1 MEGPEGVILTLRDWT
16 EATSE
21 LLSTQSSLEQLG
33 PSEVLAIVDQ
43 LRTAI
48 FNIGSLEAI
57 DAASVAVGVLLEV
70 TGDMSDNQDELLELI
85 QGMLNGII
93 EPAEGGEFD
102 EFDQLGLRVCQLV
115 ERSGQGDFAFRLLD
129 GVAGHLLD
137 LISHVE
143 VAPEVRDGF
152 LVAMHRLVSNCP
164 PAVGERLG
172 EEYASDLGGLVD
184 LLYSADQFSQQVTLV
199 QLLRRYSTLSCPKFI
214 NLTNRLNHRL
224 TPRELRTDLVLHW
237 FPGNSDVQQL
247 FLEADVRTL
256 LNIFNTSL
264 PGDHVRVVSV
274 EMVSMEVSDE
284 IIGVSL
290 VDFNIAPNRLELKPC

>member
-1 MEGPEGVILTLRDWT
+1 MEGPEGVILTLRDWI

-21 LLSTQSSLEQLG
+21 LLATQSSLEQLG

-57 DAASVAVGVLLEV
+57 DAASAALGVLLEV

-93 EPAEGGEFD
+93 EPAEGGEFN

-152 LVAMHRLVSNCP
+152 LVALNRLVSNCP

-172 EEYASDLGGLVD
+172 VEYSSDLGSLVD

-247 FLEADVRTL
+247 FLEADVRTF

-290 VDFNIAPNRLELKPC
+290 VDFNIAPNRSEPKPC

>member
-1 MEGPEGVILTLRDWT
+1 MEGPEGVILTLRDWI

-21 LLSTQSSLEQLG
+21 LLATQSSLEQLG

-57 DAASVAVGVLLEV
+57 DAASAAVGVLLEV

-102 EFDQLGLRVCQLV
+102 ELDQLGLRVCQLV

>member
-1 MEGPEGVILTLRDWT
+1 MEGPEGVIPTLRDWI

-21 LLSTQSSLEQLG
+21 LLATQSSLEQLG

-57 DAASVAVGVLLEV
+57 DAASAAVGVLLEV

-102 EFDQLGLRVCQLV
+102 ELDQLGLRVCQLV

-247 FLEADVRTL
+247 FFEANVRSFL
-256 LNIFNTSL
+256 KIFHASL
-264 PGDHVRVVSV
+264 PDDYVRVVSV

>member
-33 PSEVLAIVDQ
+33 PSEVLAVVDQ

-48 FNIGSLEAI
+48 FTIGSSEAI
-57 DAASVAVGVLLEV
+57 DAASAAVGVLLEV
-70 TGDMSDNQDELLELI
+70 TADMSDNQDELLELI

-102 EFDQLGLRVCQLV
+102 ELDQLGLRVCQLV

>member
-1 MEGPEGVILTLRDWT
+1 MEGPEGVILTLRDWI

-21 LLSTQSSLEQLG
+21 LLATQSSLEQLG

-57 DAASVAVGVLLEV
+57 DAASAALGVLLEV

-93 EPAEGGEFD
+93 EPAEGGEFN

-152 LVAMHRLVSNCP
+152 LVALNRLVSNCP

-172 EEYASDLGGLVD
+172 VEYSSDLGSLVD

-247 FLEADVRTL
+247 FLEANVRTF

-290 VDFNIAPNRLELKPC
+290 VDFNIAPNRSEPKPC

>member
-1 MEGPEGVILTLRDWT
+1 MEGPEGVIPTLRDWI

-57 DAASVAVGVLLEV
+57 DAASAAVGVLLEV

-102 EFDQLGLRVCQLV
+102 ELDQLGLRVCQLV
-115 ERSGQGDFAFRLLD
+115 ERSGQGDFVLPLLD

-137 LISHVE
+137 LIARVE
-143 VAPEVRDGF
+143 VASEVRDGF
-152 LVAMHRLVSNCP
+152 LVAMNQLLSNCP

-172 EEYASDLGGLVD
+172 VEYASDLGSLVD

-199 QLLRRYSTLSCPKFI
+199 QLLQ
-214 NLTNRLNHRL
+214 RL
-224 TPRELRTDLVLHW
+224 TPRELRTVLVHDW

-247 FLEADVRTL
+247 FLEADVRSFL
-256 LNIFNTSL
+256 KIFNTSL
-264 PGDHVRVVSV
+264 PGTLLQYRSLMSHFAYRFWVV
-274 EMVSMEVSDE
+274 
-284 IIGVSL
+284 
-290 VDFNIAPNRLELKPC
+290 KT

>member
-1 MEGPEGVILTLRDWT
+1 MEGPEGVILTLRDWI
-16 EATSE
+16 EATSG

-102 EFDQLGLRVCQLV
+102 ELDQLGLRVCQLV

-247 FLEADVRTL
+247 FLEADVRTF

>member
-1 MEGPEGVILTLRDWT
+1 MEGPEGVILTLRDWI

-102 EFDQLGLRVCQLV
+102 EFDQLGLRICQLV
-115 ERSGQGDFAFRLLD
+115 ERSGQGDFALHLLD
-129 GVAGHLLD
+129 GVAGHLLE
-137 LISHVE
+137 LIAHVE
-143 VAPEVRDGF
+143 VASEVRDGF
-152 LVAMHRLVSNCP
+152 LVALNRLVSNCP

-184 LLYSADQFSQQVTLV
+184 LLYSADQYSQQVTLV
-199 QLLRRYSTLSCPKFI
+199 QLLQRWFTLSCPKYI
-214 NLTNRLNHRL
+214 NLTNRLNRRL

-247 FLEADVRTL
+247 FLEADVRSFL
-256 LNIFNTSL
+256 KIFNTSL
-264 PGDHVRVVSV
+264 PGDRVRVVSV
-274 EMVSMEVSDE
+274 EMVSMKVSNE
-284 IIGVSL
+284 IIGKI
-290 VDFNIAPNRLELKPC
+290 FNIAPDR

>member
-1 MEGPEGVILTLRDWT
+1 MEGPEGVILTLRDWI
-16 EATSE
+16 EATSG

-102 EFDQLGLRVCQLV
+102 EFDQLGLRICQLV
-115 ERSGQGDFAFRLLD
+115 ERSGEGDFVLPLLD
-129 GVAGHLLD
+129 GAAGHLLE
-137 LISHVE
+137 LIARVE
-143 VAPEVRDGF
+143 VASEVRDGF
-152 LVAMHRLVSNCP
+152 LVAMNRLVSDCP
-164 PAVGERLG
+164 PAVGEGLG

-199 QLLRRYSTLSCPKFI
+199 QLLQRYSTLSCPKYI
-214 NLTNRLNHRL
+214 NLINRLNRRL
-224 TPRELRTDLVLHW
+224 TSRELRTVLVHDW

-247 FLEADVRTL
+247 FLEADVRTFL
-256 LNIFNTSL
+256 KIFNTSL
-264 PGDHVRVVSV
+264 PGDRVRVVSV

-284 IIGVSL
+284 INGVSL

>member
-1 MEGPEGVILTLRDWT
+1 MEGPESVILTLRDWI

-48 FNIGSLEAI
+48 FNIGSLDAI
-57 DAASVAVGVLLEV
+57 DAASAAVGVLLEV

-93 EPAEGGEFD
+93 EHAEEGDFD
-102 EFDQLGLRVCQLV
+102 EFDQLCVGICQLV
-115 ERSGQGDFAFRLLD
+115 DRSGQGDFALPLLD
-129 GVAGHLLD
+129 GVAGHLLE
-137 LISHVE
+137 LIARVE
-143 VAPEVRDGF
+143 VASEVRDGF
-152 LVAMHRLVSNCP
+152 LVTMNRLVSNCP

-184 LLYSADQFSQQVTLV
+184 LLYSADQYSQQVTLV
-199 QLLRRYSTLSCPKFI
+199 QLLQRWFTLSCPKYI
-214 NLTNRLNHRL
+214 NLTNRLNRRL
-224 TPRELRTDLVLHW
+224 TPRELRTVLVYDW

-247 FLEADVRTL
+247 FFEADVRTFL
-256 LNIFNTSL
+256 KIFNASL
-264 PGDHVRVVSV
+264 PGGHVRVVSV
-274 EMVSMEVSDE
+274 EMVSMKVNE
-284 IIGVSL
+284 INGKSL
-290 VDFNIAPNRLELKPC
+290 VDFNIAPNRSEPKPC

>member
-57 DAASVAVGVLLEV
+57 DAASAAVGVLLEV

-102 EFDQLGLRVCQLV
+102 ELDQLGLRVCQLV

-214 NLTNRLNHRL
+214 NLTNRLNHRYKFDQ
-224 TPRELRTDLVLHW
+224 PPE
-237 FPGNSDVQQL
+237 S
-247 FLEADVRTL
+247 
-256 LNIFNTSL
+256 
-264 PGDHVRVVSV
+264 
-274 EMVSMEVSDE
+274 
-284 IIGVSL
+284 
-290 VDFNIAPNRLELKPC
+290 